1 MTAVSTDEP
10 GIRPGRAAVDGHGR
24 GVVVKLLI
32 RGPLAAWL
40 ASSVESTDSVRLR
53 FVRPRRTSDM
63 TMSKIR
69 KNGAGV
75 ERLTSHLK
83 SRCVS
88 ALLPFFRARH
98 APEGQPPCGKAEVK
112 NGFLADE
119 KADWEYVA
127 WSVACPAVG
136 LVAVWGVVNLVA
148 WVWRAW

>member
-53 FVRPRRTSDM
+53 FVRPRRTSDKVM
-63 TMSKIR
+63 TEIR

-75 ERLTSHLK
+75 ERLDKPINPPMCERSST
-83 SRCVS
+83 V
-88 ALLPFFRARH
+88 LPRATC
-98 APEGQPPCGKAEVK
+98 PEGQPPCGKAEVK
-112 NGFLADE
+112 NRVFADDKE
-119 KADWEYVA
+119 
-127 WSVACPAVG
+127 G
-136 LVAVWGVVNLVA
+136 
-148 WVWRAW
+148 R

>member
-40 ASSVESTDSVRLR
+40 ASSVESVD
-53 FVRPRRTSDM
+53 
-63 TMSKIR
+63 
-69 KNGAGV
+69 
-75 ERLTSHLK
+75 E
-83 SRCVS
+83 
-88 ALLPFFRARH
+88 
-98 APEGQPPCGKAEVK
+98 
-112 NGFLADE
+112 E
-119 KADWEYVA
+119 KADWEYIA
-127 WSVACPAVG
+127 WSLACPAVV